1 MVRTVSYSHT
11 NSYEIVNELTDA
23 TKNIWLC
30 FHGLGYLAT
39 YFKRYF
45 QTLDAKENN
54 IILPQAPSKFYQ
66 GKDFKH
72 VGASWLTRV
81 DTQQEMQNNLNYI
94 HAVLEAE
101 KVKGDQRLILF
112 GYSQGV
118 SIATRFLKN
127 YSDSIKAIVLHSGAV
142 PKELTK
148 QDGDHFKSLC
158 NSFYY
163 IMGTKDEY
171 ATPERRKEEIPRL
184 KMLFGTD
191 CEMLEPEIKH
201 EVHVPSLENIATQ
214 LSS

>member
-11 NSYEIVNELTDA
+11 NSYETVNELTEG

-45 QTLDAKENN
+45 QALDAEENY
-54 IILPQAPSKFYQ
+54 IIVPQAPSKFYQ

-81 DTQQEMQNNLNYI
+81 DTHQEMQNNLNYI

-101 KVKGDQRLILF
+101 KIQGDQRLVLF

-127 YSDSIKAIVLHSGAV
+127 YGDRIKALILHSGGV
-142 PKELTK
+142 PKELNQ
-148 QDGDHFKSLC
+148 QDGEHFQSLC
-158 NSFYY
+158 NNFYH
-163 IMGTKDEY
+163 IMGTRDEY
-171 ATPERRKEEIPRL
+171 ATPERRKEEMPRL

-214 LSS
+214 LNS

>member
-11 NSYEIVNELTDA
+11 NSYETVNELTDN

-45 QTLDAKENN
+45 QTLNRGENY
-54 IILPQAPSKFYQ
+54 IIVPQAPSKYYL

-81 DTQQEMQNNLNYI
+81 DTQQEMENNLNYI
-94 HAVLEAE
+94 KAVLEAE
-101 KVKGDQRLILF
+101 NIMGDERLVLF

-127 YSDSIKAIVLHSGAV
+127 YDNRIKALILHSGGV
-142 PKELTK
+142 PKELTA
-148 QDGDHFKSLC
+148 QDGDDFQSLC
-158 NSFYY
+158 NNFYH

-171 ATPERRKEEIPRL
+171 ATPERRKEELPRL
-184 KMLFGTD
+184 EMLFGTD

-201 EVHVPSLENIATQ
+201 EVHIPSLEKIAIQ

>member
-1 MVRTVSYSHT
+1 M
-11 NSYEIVNELTDA
+11 
-23 TKNIWLC
+23 
-30 FHGLGYLAT
+30 
-39 YFKRYF
+39 
-45 QTLDAKENN
+45 
-54 IILPQAPSKFYQ
+54 
-66 GKDFKH
+66 
-72 VGASWLTRV
+72 
-81 DTQQEMQNNLNYI
+81 DTHQEMQNNLNYI

-101 KVKGDQRLILF
+101 KIQGDQRLVLF

-127 YSDSIKAIVLHSGAV
+127 YGDRIKALILHSGGV
-142 PKELTK
+142 PKELNQ
-148 QDGDHFKSLC
+148 QDGDHFQSLC
-158 NSFYY
+158 NNFYH

-171 ATPERRKEEIPRL
+171 ANPERRKEEMPRL